1 MKLIFAVV
9 QNRDADALFR
19 RLAEAGIGAT
29 RIGSSGG
36 YLRHANA
43 TVFIGIE
50 EVRLGECLA
59 IVRET
64 CGRRVHRAPDLA
76 AEIGDGDLAS
86 VTPTEQGG
94 GIYVVLPLERFVRI
108 PRETFAEQVS

>member
-1 MKLIFAVV
+1 
-9 QNRDADALFR
+9 
-19 RLAEAGIGAT
+19 
-29 RIGSSGG
+29 
-36 YLRHANA
+36 
-43 TVFIGIE
+43 
-50 EVRLGECLA
+50 
-59 IVRET
+59 
-64 CGRRVHRAPDLA
+64 LA